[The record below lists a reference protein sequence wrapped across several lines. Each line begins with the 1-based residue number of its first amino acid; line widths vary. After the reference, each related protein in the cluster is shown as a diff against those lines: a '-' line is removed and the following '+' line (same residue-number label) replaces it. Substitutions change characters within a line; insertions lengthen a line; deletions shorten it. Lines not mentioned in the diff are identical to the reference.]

1 MWGVRKAGGALELPA
16 QAAADNPLLAV
27 LWARFQESCRLFY
40 ASGGLSRLAQSHQ
53 LCIVSWSPSN

>member
-27 LWARFQESCRLFY
+27 MWARFQESCRLFY
-40 ASGGLSRLAQSHQ
+40 ASGGRSWLAHSQQ
-53 LCIVSWSPSN
+53 LCTPS